1 MDVHLREITGNWD
14 RGFVL
19 HKHVLSSV
27 YIGDGPSGR
36 PQFDTTRS
44 EPGEALFQLKYRHDF
59 TKVPLL
65 AAQLHASVM
74 PLLEKVGFIVPM
86 PASTARA
93 RQPVHE
99 IARELGRLM
108 SVPVFENILVKSATP
123 QGSPQSKNLR
133 SKEEKLA
140 ALAGRFS
147 VNDAIGN
154 QGRWNAL
161 LVDDLY
167 DSGASM
173 EAACGAL
180 RAYGKID
187 RLYVA
192 ALTW

>member
-1 MDVHLREITGNWD
+1 VDVKLREIVGNWD

-27 YIGDGPSGR
+27 YVGDGPNGR

-44 EPGEALFQLKYRHDF
+44 EPGEALFQLKYRQDF
-59 TKVPLL
+59 TKAPLL
-65 AAQLHASVM
+65 AVQLHASVA
-74 PLLEKVGFIVPM
+74 PLLEQVSFIVPM
-86 PASTARA
+86 PASTARP

-108 SVPVFENILVKSATP
+108 NIPVFENILVKNAAP
-123 QGSPQSKNLR
+123 EGSPQLKNLN

-147 VNDAIGN
+147 LNEAITN

-161 LVDDLY
+161 RKGSSFGRTPCL
-167 DSGASM
+167 
-173 EAACGAL
+173 
-180 RAYGKID
+180 
-187 RLYVA
+187 
-192 ALTW
+192 